1 MPDVNDDAPAQTG
14 QRATA
19 ESIER
24 GGGGLDVDA
33 LLARVRSATTPPGTG
48 RQAPTEAAVTVGTPA
63 PESRG
68 DGDTAG
74 AAATAAPPEQGADS
88 GSGAGAGGP
97 GSGTASGVRSE
108 GSSPGTASGGSVGTA
123 SGGSVGTA
131 SGGSVSTA
139 SGGSTGAASGG
150 SAGTASRRST
160 GTASGGTDTESPGS
174 GGASVPLLRRA
185 DRADALRDVD
195 ALAAAIASAAAPYVP
210 DGHLPLD
217 ADFFDAGGSSVGA
230 VELVAELERLLGTEV
245 ALDDVFADARPRS
258 LARRWLSATGP
269 GTALA
274 TPVAPEAPVTETSPA
289 AQSAPV
295 DGRAAAGATRLGG
308 PAPGRPAT
316 PANAGAVAASTRP
329 VTSADGRAV
338 PVTTRPAASADER
351 TVATTTVPAAPGG
364 GRTAATT
371 TRPAAHGSV
380 TATLTT
386 CEGTS
391 PGTFEGTSPGTSE
404 YTRPATSAGPR
415 TEPPARALP
424 AVAPRPLPVPSPRTP
439 PFTAATREPDGRA
452 AAFAT
457 ARSEDLDQILAD
469 LALAD
474 RLPWTGAP
482 EPLPPRR
489 VLLTGATGF
498 LGGHML
504 LDLLRHTDA
513 HVHCLVRAADE
524 ESATARLG
532 EHLRSYRLPWSSEV
546 RRRVTVLPG
555 DIRSPRL
562 GLSDELW
569 DTLAHEL
576 DSVVGVAAAV
586 DFLRGYQSLRR
597 SNVLGALTLAELAA
611 TGRPKPL
618 HHISSIA
625 VFNEVG
631 IASMGED
638 DPLARIDRL
647 VSGYDQSKWA
657 AEVALRRAR
666 DHGLVVTALRPGGIG
681 GHTRTGAYNPQDL
694 SSGLISA
701 FGRFRTVPAFR
712 HLNAAPVDWVSRVA
726 VAAVCDPDAW
736 GHDYNLTGV
745 PNTLDDV
752 VRDMALGGMH
762 VRVQG
767 WDEWRADTLARLDAE
782 PMPELAFLGRV
793 LRSPTALKLCEATL
807 TGPAATDDRTTALV
821 ETLALPGAARYDA
834 RAQLSTFERLAE
846 DGLARLPGKDDQPYL
861 WFAETTEG
869 SVGPVGA
876 QPEVPC
882 SMALTLSIA
891 SMYQLVKERRVDVAG
906 TLTCTALHPE
916 PLTVDHGDLWVRP
929 EEGIPQEHGMRHQLL
944 RYRLS
949 LRDADGGRWWLEGHK
964 YARARRDVWRQAR
977 ALSVEIGR
985 EGEPATLAGEMV
997 VPADRYVRDQIDG
1010 IKVDPRLTGPEKR
1023 AAKLTWLAWF
1033 GAEVGRG
1040 LLGPFARAAADLLD
1054 LRRTPTL
1061 TEHKR

>member
-24 GGGGLDVDA
+24 GRGGLDVDA

-48 RQAPTEAAVTVGTPA
+48 PHAPAEATVAVGVPA
-63 PESRG
+63 PERR
-68 DGDTAG
+68 GDTAG
-74 AAATAAPPEQGADS
+74 ARVGADS
-88 GSGAGAGGP
+88 GSGAGAGAP
-97 GSGTASGVRSE
+97 GSGTASGARKE
-108 GSSPGTASGGSVGTA
+108 GSSPGTASD
-123 SGGSVGTA
+123 SG
-131 SGGSVSTA
+131 
-139 SGGSTGAASGG
+139 TGAASGG
-150 SAGTASRRST
+150 ST
-160 GTASGGTDTESPGS
+160 GTASHWSSDTASGRTDTESPGT
-174 GGASVPLLRRA
+174 GGAPGPAPLRA
-185 DRADALRDVD
+185 GGAAALWDVD
-195 ALAAAIASAAAPYVP
+195 ALAATIASAAAPYVP

-230 VELVAELERLLGTEV
+230 VELVAELERMLGTEV
-245 ALDDVFADARPRS
+245 GLDDVFADARPLS
-258 LARRWLSATGP
+258 LARRWLSAAGS

-274 TPVAPEAPVTETSPA
+274 IPVTPEAPVAEPSPA
-289 AQSAPV
+289 APSAPV
-295 DGRAAAGATRLGG
+295 DERAVG
-308 PAPGRPAT
+308 
-316 PANAGAVAASTRP
+316 ASTGP
-329 VTSADGRAV
+329 VTPPDGRAV
-338 PVTTRPAASADER
+338 AVTTRPAAPAD
-351 TVATTTVPAAPGG
+351 P
-364 GRTAATT
+364 
-371 TRPAAHGSV
+371 RPA
-380 TATLTT
+380 
-386 CEGTS
+386 
-391 PGTFEGTSPGTSE
+391 
-404 YTRPATSAGPR
+404 
-415 TEPPARALP
+415 PPA
-424 AVAPRPLPVPSPRTP
+424 RPLPVPSPRTAP
-439 PFTAATREPDGRA
+439 LTAAAASQPDGRA

-457 ARSEDLDQILAD
+457 ARAEDLDQILAD

-524 ESATARLG
+524 EAATARLG
-532 EHLRSYRLPWSSEV
+532 EQLRSYRLPWSSEV

-569 DTLAHEL
+569 DTLTHEL

-681 GHTRTGAYNPQDL
+681 GHTRTGAHNPQDL
-694 SSGLISA
+694 SSGLTSA

-736 GHDYNLTGV
+736 GYDYNLTGV

-752 VRDMALGGMH
+752 VRDMALGGMQ

-767 WDEWRADTLARLDAE
+767 WDEWRADALARLEAD
-782 PMPELAFLGRV
+782 PVPELAFLGRV

-807 TGPAATDDRTTALV
+807 TGPAATDDRTAALV
-821 ETLALPGAARYDA
+821 ESLGLPRAARYDA

-846 DGLARLPGKDDQPYL
+846 DGLARLPGKGDQPYL

-876 QPEVPC
+876 PSEVPC

-906 TLTCTALHPE
+906 TLTCVALHPE
-916 PLTVDHGDLWVRP
+916 PLTVELGDLWVRP

-944 RYRLS
+944 CYRLS
-949 LRDADGGRWWLEGHK
+949 LRDADGGSWWLEGHK

-977 ALSVEIGR
+977 TLTVEIGR

-1010 IKVDPRLTGPEKR
+1010 IKVDPRLTGPERR